1 MTKLNAASL
10 VEVIKNIPDL
20 AERREMALNFA
31 LWLTADNPSFDAS
44 KFLVDCMVSEG
55 IEKKSNKSEKKV
67 LLPLD

>member
-31 LWLTADNPSFDAS
+31 LWLTSDNPSFDAS
-44 KFLVDCMVSEG
+44 KFLVDCMVSAG
-55 IEKKSNKSEKKV
+55 IEKKSNKSEKKRH
-67 LLPLD
+67 

>member
-1 MTKLNAASL
+1 VTKLNAASL

-31 LWLTADNPSFDAS
+31 LWLASDNPSFDAS

-55 IEKKSNKSEKKV
+55 NEKKSNKSEKKRH
-67 LLPLD
+67 

>member
-31 LWLTADNPSFDAS
+31 LWLASDNPSFDAS

-55 IEKKSNKSEKKV
+55 NEKKSNKSEKKRH
-67 LLPLD
+67 

>member
-31 LWLTADNPSFDAS
+31 LWLTSDNPSFDAS
-44 KFLVDCMVSEG
+44 QFLVDCMVSEG
-55 IEKKSNKSEKKV
+55 IEKKSNKSEKKRH
-67 LLPLD
+67 

>member
-31 LWLTADNPSFDAS
+31 LWLASDNPSFDAS
-44 KFLVDCMVSEG
+44 KFLVVCMVSEG
-55 IEKKSNKSEKKV
+55 NEKKSNKSEKKRH
-67 LLPLD
+67 

>member
-31 LWLTADNPSFDAS
+31 LWLASDNPSFDAS
-44 KFLVDCMVSEG
+44 KFLVDCMVSED
-55 IEKKSNKSEKKV
+55 NKKKV
-67 LLPLD
+67 Q